1 MVLRTGL
8 RRPAPTSRSGDGEGD
23 EGRWSWRAWEGLCGC
38 IHVRRYAVKMEL
50 G

>member
-23 EGRWSWRAWEGLCGC
+23 EGGGAAWEGLCGC
-38 IHVRRYAVKMEL
+38 IHVCRYAVKMEL